1 MTAAVAGAFCA
12 RYVADPAELAVLF
25 RVRHEV
31 FRLDMG
37 LSADTDDDGAME
49 KDAYDADS
57 VHIACFHE
65 SGRLA
70 GYVRLI
76 HGTPNLPTLVLY
88 DLARRFADPAGE
100 VSRLIVTPEFRR
112 SDLISRLVR
121 STLFELVERAAYA
134 HGVTNLFSIGRPA
147 VFTLLRSGR
156 AAFEPIQ
163 GARPV
168 NLHLY
173 GPMYR
178 DFFARGEVVPMRV
191 SLTQP
196 GGEVGCVADPVRRDA
211 LRVQVPTTAGL

>member
-1 MTAAVAGAFCA
+1 VTTAVTGAFCA
-12 RYVADPAELAVLF
+12 RYVEDPAELAALF

-31 FRLDMG
+31 YRLDMG
-37 LSADTDDDGAME
+37 LSADAADAGSME

-57 VHIACFHE
+57 VHIACFHD

-76 HGTPNLPTLVLY
+76 YGTPDLPTLVLY
-88 DLARRFADPAGE
+88 GLARRFAGAAAE

-112 SDLISRLVR
+112 SDFISRLVR
-121 STLFELVERAAYA
+121 MTLLELVERAAYE
-134 HGVTNLFSIGRPA
+134 HGVTNLFSFGRPA
-147 VFTLLRSGR
+147 LFTLLRGGR
-156 AAFEPIQ
+156 AVFEPIE

-191 SLTQP
+191 NLIRS
-196 GGEVGCVADPVRRDA
+196 GGEVGCDEQQSSRA
-211 LRVQVPTTAGL
+211 L